1 MPVFP
6 AYSAGMV
13 RPKKKPSER
22 FEAAMRLRMRGS
34 DLELMRRAAE
44 RSGLSVS
51 GWSRDRLLRAARR
64 ELRKRDP
71 G

>member
-1 MPVFP
+1 
-6 AYSAGMV
+6 
-13 RPKKKPSER
+13 
-22 FEAAMRLRMRGS
+22 MRLRMRES

-64 ELRKRDP
+64 ELRKP
-71 G
+71 GGEQ